1 MRPNDPYLPLP
12 RRRWTPFRIV
22 VGLMV
27 LAGLGWGGYALF
39 FRRPPAPPPA
49 PAAAPTH
56 VMEGLSLNEIQDGV
70 KRWNLEAKSARYLQD
85 RKEIELTGIRLEFFG
100 EGGRVIRVSC
110 REGRVDT
117 QTRALTL
124 TGEVTL
130 SDGEVTVTT
139 GLVRYLPHQRL
150 LLAPE
155 EVTVTTPRL
164 TVQGRDLSI
173 FVAHRRLVLKEHRL
187 TEVRGM
193 EDWRL

>member
-1 MRPNDPYLPLP
+1 MMPHQSYPPLP

-39 FRRPPAPPPA
+39 FRRPPAPPPS

-85 RKEIELTGIRLEFFG
+85 RKEIELTDIRLEFFG

-110 REGRVDT
+110 REGRVEM

-124 TGEVTL
+124 TGEVTV

-139 GLVRYLPHQRL
+139 DLVRYLPQERQL
-150 LLAPE
+150 VAPQ